1 MWSLKRNDTNE
12 LTKQKET
19 HRHREQTYGLKGR
32 NGGYNLIRLSRWMT
46 ASVRLLRKEKGP
58 VPELKSKMADGHQ

>member
-32 NGGYNLIRLSRWMT
+32 NGGKDREFGINMYTVLYLVWITNMK
-46 ASVRLLRKEKGP
+46 LLY
-58 VPELKSKMADGHQ
+58 STWNSA